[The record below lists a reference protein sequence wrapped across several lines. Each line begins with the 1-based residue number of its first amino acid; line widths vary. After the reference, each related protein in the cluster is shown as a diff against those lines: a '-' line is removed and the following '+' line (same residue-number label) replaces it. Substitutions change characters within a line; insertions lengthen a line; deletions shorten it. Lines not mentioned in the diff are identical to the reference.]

1 MESGL
6 KNLPQHIAIIMD
18 GNGRW
23 ATDRGLTRLQGHAAG
38 TQVSE
43 DIINGALTLGVTYL
57 TLYAFS
63 SENWERPVDE
73 VEGLMDLLNEFL
85 ISRKQKMLKSGI
97 RLNTIGDISLLP
109 QNVQD
114 TLKDVINATA
124 HNSALIL
131 TLALSY
137 GSRDEIV
144 RAVNK
149 LISADKKKIN
159 EEELKTALDTHSMP
173 DPDLIIRTSGE
184 YRISNFLLW
193 QGAYAEYV
201 FEPVNWP
208 DFTVKHLQAAISEY
222 QKRERRFGRTS
233 AQLIS

>member
-1 MESGL
+1 MESGTT
-6 KNLPQHIAIIMD
+6 KIPQHIAIIMD

-23 ATDRGLTRLQGHAAG
+23 AKDRGLTRLQGHAAG

-43 DIINGALTLGVTYL
+43 DIINGALDLGIKYL

-63 SENWERPVDE
+63 SENWERPIDE

-85 ISRKQKMLKSGI
+85 ISRKQKMLKNGI
-97 RLNTIGDISLLP
+97 RLNTIGNISLLP
-109 QNVQD
+109 KNVQE
-114 TLKDVINATA
+114 TLADVMSVTA
-124 HNSALIL
+124 HNDKLVL

-144 RAVNK
+144 RAINKLMVNK
-149 LISADKKKIN
+149 KQVN
-159 EEELKTALDTHSMP
+159 EEDFGQALDTSSIP

-208 DFTVKHLQAAISEY
+208 DFTVKHLEGAIKEY

-233 AQLIS
+233 EQLIS

>member
-85 ISRKQKMLKSGI
+85 ISRKQKMLKSGKLF
-97 RLNTIGDISLLP
+97 LN
-109 QNVQD
+109 
-114 TLKDVINATA
+114 
-124 HNSALIL
+124 
-131 TLALSY
+131 
-137 GSRDEIV
+137 
-144 RAVNK
+144 
-149 LISADKKKIN
+149 
-159 EEELKTALDTHSMP
+159 
-173 DPDLIIRTSGE
+173 
-184 YRISNFLLW
+184 
-193 QGAYAEYV
+193 
-201 FEPVNWP
+201 
-208 DFTVKHLQAAISEY
+208 
-222 QKRERRFGRTS
+222 
-233 AQLIS
+233 